1 MDYAKLFVIIDPT
14 REEQPALSRAAAL
27 LRNEGGH
34 IHVFCCVHDGVSSSA
49 SSRREAERQF
59 RDKAQQRL
67 QALIEPLASETI
79 SFETEVDWSERW
91 HESAMEACARVD
103 ADLLLKS
110 TFSRDLRSHG
120 FSTPSDYH
128 ILRRSPCPVLLSK
141 IISEHPYQGVLAALA
156 LEDNDRKHDTL
167 NQHVVAEARKICRR
181 SNANLYAVAAVEG
194 APNVTQ
200 ILKITEDADA
210 EKLSDQYVISQHFG
224 IDADK
229 VIIDYG
235 PATAV
240 IVEASETV
248 PADLLVMGTAGR
260 SGIAGAMV
268 GNTCEKVLDSVA
280 IDILAV
286 T

>member
-1 MDYAKLFVIIDPT
+1 MDHAKLFVIIDPT
-14 REEQPALSRAAAL
+14 RKEQPALSRAATL
-27 LRNEGGH
+27 LRNGGGH
-34 IHVFCCVHDGVSSSA
+34 IHVFCCVHDGDSSSA
-49 SSRREAERQF
+49 SSRQEA
-59 RDKAQQRL
+59 RDEAQQKL
-67 QALIEPLASETI
+67 HALIEPLESEAI
-79 SFETEVDWSERW
+79 SFATEVDWSERW
-91 HESAMEACARVD
+91 LESAIKACARVEP
-103 ADLLLKS
+103 DLLLKS
-110 TFSRDLRSHG
+110 TFSRDSGSHG
-120 FSTPSDYH
+120 FSTPSDYR

-141 IISEHPYQGVLAALA
+141 VMSTQPYQGVLAALA

-181 SNANLYAVAAVEG
+181 SSANLYAVAAVEG
-194 APNVTQ
+194 APNITQ

-260 SGIAGAMV
+260 SGIAGAVV
-268 GNTCEKVLDSVA
+268 GNTCERVLDAVA